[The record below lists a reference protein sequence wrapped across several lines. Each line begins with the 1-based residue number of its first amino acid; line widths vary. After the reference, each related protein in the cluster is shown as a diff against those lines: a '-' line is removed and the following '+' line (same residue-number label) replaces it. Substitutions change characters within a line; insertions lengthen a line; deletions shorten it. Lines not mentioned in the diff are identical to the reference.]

1 MAQNLALPPASHQ
14 SAVQCH
20 IQAAARQGEQSLV
33 VEVVVPHILAVE
45 VLGSLGWGVVLQD
58 TVVVQVT
65 VPTLVEEAR
74 NPAGGEVHIL
84 EEGNPVVVVHNLA
97 VADLQRFNKNKLVSW
112 SINCQFTMGNNRSRD
127 FPFWSKSHKKI
138 LTSSILFFHI
148 SDVYNSASLLY
159 FTGIGRLSS
168 LHSSRGIWC
177 THISQQPNV
186 NSTNSCKTTNRTYW
200 TFITADWVINT
211 WKIIENNIFY
221 NFSFFT

>member
-1 MAQNLALPPASHQ
+1 MAQNLALLPASHQ

-58 TVVVQVT
+58 TVAVQVT

-97 VADLQRFNKNKLVSW
+97 VADLQRFNKNNKLVSW
-112 SINCQFTMGNNRSRD
+112 SITHRFTMGNNHPRELRSH
-127 FPFWSKSHKKI
+127 FGLTPTKKSSHQA
-138 LTSSILFFHI
+138 FF
-148 SDVYNSASLLY
+148 SFTFQMYNSASLLY
-159 FTGIGRLSS
+159 FTGIGRLSC
-168 LHSSRGIWC
+168 LDSSRGIWC
-177 THISQQPNV
+177 THISQQPILTAPTAAKQQIEHTWHLLLQIEW
-186 NSTNSCKTTNRTYW
+186 STHEKL
-200 TFITADWVINT
+200 
-211 WKIIENNIFY
+211 
-221 NFSFFT
+221 